1 MKKNVIKVF
10 TAILLPFVS
19 VLSLWA
25 VTIPEVGYGSD
36 FSHFGTGSD
45 DNAIE
50 IYSGT
55 LRSASV
61 NVLSGT
67 SDCCTLAFNG
77 VSPQDAAQEFID
89 AGLGEDDLSTK
100 LIEVMT
106 ECRSKGC
113 SLGDAEAYATEFRVA
128 TGFGL
133 GDQTAPV
140 STDVALMALF
150 AGAYLAFALW
160 RKKRS
165 MAKI

>member
-45 DNAIE
+45 DNVIE

-67 SDCCTLAFNG
+67 SDCCTQAFNG
-77 VSPQDAAQEFID
+77 VSPQNAAQEFID

-100 LIEVMT
+100 LIEVMLK
-106 ECRSKGC
+106 CSRLGC
-113 SLGDAEAYATEFRVA
+113 SQEDAEAYATEFRNAVGDA
-128 TGFGL
+128 L
-133 GDQTAPV
+133 GDQTVPV
-140 STDVALMALF
+140 STDIAFLALMLA
-150 AGAYLAFALW
+150 AYLGFAAY

-165 MAKI
+165 VAKI

>member
-36 FSHFGTGSD
+36 FSYLGTGSD

-61 NVLSGT
+61 NVLSGA
-67 SDCCTLAFNG
+67 SDCCTQALG
-77 VSPQDAAQEFID
+77 KSPQDAAQEFID
-89 AGLGEDDLSTK
+89 GGSGENGLSTK
-100 LIEVMT
+100 AFEVMM
-106 ECRSKGC
+106 ECYNKGC
-113 SLGDAEAYATEFRVA
+113 SREEAEAYATEFRKA
-128 TGFGL
+128 AGDAL
-133 GDQTAPV
+133 GDQTVPV
-140 STDVALMALF
+140 STDITFMALMLA
-150 AGAYLAFALW
+150 AYLGFAAY

-165 MAKI
+165 VAKI